1 MDIED
6 QFSHSDLLLTERACR
21 ICKAT
26 KNLIEDFYIT
36 HKNSTHLRSSYSYEC
51 KKCTIE
57 RIRKSRQKKK
67 RNRPRPLPPYL
78 ADYPDW

>member
-6 QFSHSDLLLTERACR
+6 QFSHSDLLLTERTCR

-67 RNRPRPLPPYL
+67 ALGSEL
-78 ADYPDW
+78 YPDW

>member
-6 QFSHSDLLLTERACR
+6 QFSHSDLLLTERTCR

-67 RNRPRPLPPYL
+67 ASAVSYTHLTLPTIYSV
-78 ADYPDW
+78 